1 MQRIPEK
8 VLISPRLQKGLF
20 SILWQAGIFTLG
32 CFYSDQLPLGKFMSM
47 YGSVTDAQV
56 FSRELSVEE
65 MVDITSCRSFPN
77 GDIISWDREPWA
89 LRSPWNRSEP
99 ELLDLENDICS
110 NKENGYFMVPHKLS
124 FDESIHVCKKLSG
137 TPVTFTNKTIFDD
150 IVHHLS
156 LASNMRASG
165 CAQTLEDG
173 SRSVQVWGGGSD
185 EAREGVWTTW
195 DTNQKIEVGA
205 GEFSILSVY
214 AVLFLN
220 SIYYGV
226 KIDLT
231 MIQKEHLIVW

>member
-1 MQRIPEK
+1 M
-8 VLISPRLQKGLF
+8 
-20 SILWQAGIFTLG
+20 
-32 CFYSDQLPLGKFMSM
+32 
-47 YGSVTDAQV
+47 
-56 FSRELSVEE
+56 
-65 MVDITSCRSFPN
+65 
-77 GDIISWDREPWA
+77 
-89 LRSPWNRSEP
+89 
-99 ELLDLENDICS
+99 CS

-214 AVLFLN
+214 HYAVLFLN

-231 MIQKEHLIVW
+231 MIQKAHLIVW

>member
-1 MQRIPEK
+1 
-8 VLISPRLQKGLF
+8 
-20 SILWQAGIFTLG
+20 
-32 CFYSDQLPLGKFMSM
+32 
-47 YGSVTDAQV
+47 
-56 FSRELSVEE
+56 
-65 MVDITSCRSFPN
+65 
-77 GDIISWDREPWA
+77 
-89 LRSPWNRSEP
+89 
-99 ELLDLENDICS
+99 
-110 NKENGYFMVPHKLS
+110 MVPHKLS

-165 CAQTLEDG
+165 CVQVLEDG

-195 DTNQKIEVGA
+195 DTNQKIEVGV
-205 GEFSILSVY
+205 GKVSIFYFYGVY
-214 AVLFLN
+214 AMLFLF

-226 KIDLT
+226 KIDHT

>member
-1 MQRIPEK
+1 M
-8 VLISPRLQKGLF
+8 
-20 SILWQAGIFTLG
+20 
-32 CFYSDQLPLGKFMSM
+32 
-47 YGSVTDAQV
+47 
-56 FSRELSVEE
+56 
-65 MVDITSCRSFPN
+65 
-77 GDIISWDREPWA
+77 
-89 LRSPWNRSEP
+89 
-99 ELLDLENDICS
+99 CS

-214 AVLFLN
+214 SVCAVLFLN

>member
-1 MQRIPEK
+1 
-8 VLISPRLQKGLF
+8 
-20 SILWQAGIFTLG
+20 
-32 CFYSDQLPLGKFMSM
+32 
-47 YGSVTDAQV
+47 
-56 FSRELSVEE
+56 
-65 MVDITSCRSFPN
+65 
-77 GDIISWDREPWA
+77 
-89 LRSPWNRSEP
+89 
-99 ELLDLENDICS
+99 
-110 NKENGYFMVPHKLS
+110 MVPHKLS

-231 MIQKEHLIVW
+231 MIQKEHLIVWWSNQE

>member
-1 MQRIPEK
+1 
-8 VLISPRLQKGLF
+8 
-20 SILWQAGIFTLG
+20 
-32 CFYSDQLPLGKFMSM
+32 
-47 YGSVTDAQV
+47 
-56 FSRELSVEE
+56 
-65 MVDITSCRSFPN
+65 
-77 GDIISWDREPWA
+77 
-89 LRSPWNRSEP
+89 
-99 ELLDLENDICS
+99 
-110 NKENGYFMVPHKLS
+110 MVPHKLS

-205 GEFSILSVY
+205 GEFLILSVY

>member
-1 MQRIPEK
+1 MTNI
-8 VLISPRLQKGLF
+8 QKKLSSICKGFLKRYLFHHVYRKDYFLF
-20 SILWQAGIFTLG
+20 SGRQAFSLWDAFT
-32 CFYSDQLPLGKFMSM
+32 
-47 YGSVTDAQV
+47 A
-56 FSRELSVEE
+56 
-65 MVDITSCRSFPN
+65 TSCHLASFGVLYCLFAHSRSFPN